1 MERAGNRRCDAVVV
15 SPWPAFILLT
25 DSVSCSRRR
34 VDGLANRCGTLEVWT
49 LDLLRSRL
57 SRPRGTSSLRRSS
70 GCGGGWVA
78 GGIYMGTPPLSCRL
92 GLDQE
97 VWRGSRD
104 FIEDAEYP
112 ECVRK
117 QHKTAGVWEE
127 GLGFRA
133 ASRGSLLGLQHRVRE
148 IYGCQGIFHGVND
161 SIESEA
167 SCQRLVSISM
177 RAAANINMIKPP

>member
-1 MERAGNRRCDAVVV
+1 
-15 SPWPAFILLT
+15 
-25 DSVSCSRRR
+25 
-34 VDGLANRCGTLEVWT
+34 
-49 LDLLRSRL
+49 
-57 SRPRGTSSLRRSS
+57 
-70 GCGGGWVA
+70 
-78 GGIYMGTPPLSCRL
+78 MGTPPLSCRL